1 MPNTIVNTPQVRIST
16 RDGFIMMFGL
26 MRPYLGYSL
35 SGLVALGIGS
45 GINLLFP
52 ELVRRILSPEVSQYV
67 LQNIELFV
75 TGGIALFVLQG
86 LSFFLRSYCFGLL
99 GQRVYADLRSRLFRA
114 LIEKDIAFFD
124 TNRASDVAARL
135 NSDAA
140 LIQDAV
146 SIKLSVLLRY
156 GLQVVCGVVLMAF
169 MSWQLTLAIV
179 ASIGLMVG
187 VSGLFVSRLKGA
199 SRLYQSTLGFFTSYA
214 SECFSGIKSL
224 RALNAEVQVANRAG
238 LLNDETLQAGE
249 KRVVWSASFSSG
261 ASTLLNI
268 LLLLV
273 AWYGITLV
281 QSSILP
287 LNELA
292 AFILYGAI
300 VAVSFSFFTNAYA
313 EFMQS
318 MGGLERV
325 FELIRERGAAPQQ
338 VNEKSSGG
346 VGAPMLDNLKS
357 TVEHTAP
364 VGIEFHD
371 VFFSYPNRADIEVLS
386 GFTCSIAPGSRT
398 AIVGPS
404 GSGKSSIA
412 QLLVGLYETQGGMI
426 YLGDRSTKELSPEAL
441 HQLLAWVPQEPRLF
455 GFTVLENLLLGND
468 RLIRDEALKIIQQWD
483 FLDFIGSL
491 EAGVD
496 TKLGEHGAL
505 LSGGQRQ
512 RLAIAQAML
521 RNPSVLILD
530 EATSGLD
537 SDTEGDVM
545 RALHEYLPHATLLLI
560 SHRLSSVQTCDRI
573 HVIEDGALIAS
584 GTHIE
589 LSKVSGLY
597 QRYSMRQVLG

>member
-1 MPNTIVNTPQVRIST
+1 
-16 RDGFIMMFGL
+16 MMFGL
-26 MRPYLGYSL
+26 MRPYLGYTL
-35 SGLVALGIGS
+35 AGLIALGVGS
-45 GINLLFP
+45 GVNLLFP

-67 LQNIELFV
+67 LNNIELV
-75 TGGIALFVLQG
+75 VGGGIALFALQG
-86 LSFFLRSYCFGLL
+86 LSFFVRSYCFGVL
-99 GQRVYADLRSRLFRA
+99 GQRVYADLRQRLFGA
-114 LIEKDIAFFD
+114 LVERDIAFFD
-124 TNRASDVAARL
+124 ANRASDIATRL

-146 SIKLSVLLRY
+146 SVKVSVLLRY
-156 GLQVVCGVVLMAF
+156 GLQVVCGVVLMTF

-187 VSGLFVSRLKGA
+187 VSGIFVSRLKSA
-199 SRLYQSTLGFFTSYA
+199 SRLYQATLGSFTSYA
-214 SECFSGIKSL
+214 SECFSGVKSL
-224 RALNAEVQVANRAG
+224 RALNAEPQVINRAG
-238 LLNDETLQAGE
+238 FLNHETLQAGE
-249 KRVVWSASFSSG
+249 RRVVWSASFSSG
-261 ASTLLNI
+261 ASTLLNV

-281 QSSILP
+281 QDSTLP

-292 AFILYGAI
+292 AFVLYGAI

-325 FELIRERGAAPQQ
+325 FELLHERGDADK
-338 VNEKSSGG
+338 ESSRTSHSE
-346 VGAPMLDNLKS
+346 VVARALDIPDSSVTQTQPL
-357 TVEHTAP
+357 
-364 VGIEFHD
+364 GIDFND
-371 VFFSYPNRADIEVLS
+371 VFFSYPSRADIEVLS

-404 GSGKSSIA
+404 GAGKSSIA
-412 QLLVGLYETQGGMI
+412 QLLVGLYEQQAGAI
-426 YLGDRSTKELSPEAL
+426 YLGDRTIKELSPEAL
-441 HQLLAWVPQEPRLF
+441 HRLIAWVPQEPRLF

-468 RLIRDEALKIIQQWD
+468 TLIRDEALKIIQRWD

-537 SDTEGDVM
+537 SDTEGEVTK
-545 RALHEYLPHATLLLI
+545 ALHDYLPDVTLLVI

-584 GTHIE
+584 GTHHE
-589 LSKVSGLY
+589 LSNVSGLY

>member
-1 MPNTIVNTPQVRIST
+1 MPNKTVDTSQVKIST
-16 RDGFIMMFGL
+16 RDGFIMMFSL
-26 MRPYLGYSL
+26 MRPYLGYTI
-35 SGLVALGIGS
+35 SGLIALGVGS
-45 GINLLFP
+45 GINLVFP
-52 ELVRRILSPEVSQYV
+52 ELVRRILSPEVSQYA
-67 LQNIELFV
+67 LNNIELV
-75 TGGIALFVLQG
+75 VGGGIALFVVQG
-86 LSFFLRSYCFGLL
+86 FSFFARSYSFGLL
-99 GQRVYADLRSRLFRA
+99 GQRVYADLRHQLFGV
-114 LIEKDIAFFD
+114 LVEKDISFFD
-124 TNRASDVAARL
+124 ANRASDIAARL

-146 SIKLSVLLRY
+146 SIKISVLLRY
-156 GLQVVCGVVLMAF
+156 GLQVVCGVVLMTF

-187 VSGLFVSRLKGA
+187 VSGIFVSRLKGA
-199 SRLYQSTLGFFTSYA
+199 SRLYQSTLGLFTSYA
-214 SECFSGIKSL
+214 SECFSGVKSL
-224 RALNAEVQVANRAG
+224 RALNAEAQVINRAG
-238 LLNDETLQAGE
+238 LLNDETLHAGE

-261 ASTLLNI
+261 ASALLNV

-281 QSSILP
+281 QSSALP
-287 LNELA
+287 INELA
-292 AFILYGAI
+292 AFVLYGAL

-325 FELIRERGAAPQQ
+325 FELLRERDRGHAQSLQ
-338 VNEKSSGG
+338 TLHGDVTG
-346 VGAPMLDNLKS
+346 LDNAPGSVNS
-357 TVEHTAP
+357 TVSLGVDFKE
-364 VGIEFHD
+364 
-371 VFFSYPNRADIEVLS
+371 VFFSYPSRADIEVLS
-386 GFTCSIAPGSRT
+386 GLTCSIPPESRT

-412 QLLVGLYETQGGMI
+412 QLLVGLYEQQAGAI
-426 YLGDRSTKELSPEAL
+426 YLGDRIIKELPSETL
-441 HQLLAWVPQEPRLF
+441 HRLIAWVPQEPRLF
-455 GFTVLENLLLGND
+455 GFTVLENLLLGNE
-468 RLIRDEALKIIQQWD
+468 RLIRDEALKIIQHWD

-521 RNPSVLILD
+521 RNPSILILD

-545 RALHEYLPHATLLLI
+545 RALHDYLPDVTLLVI

-584 GTHIE
+584 GTHHE
-589 LSKVSGLY
+589 LSNVSGLY